1 MKVFMSA
8 FLCLV
13 VLHVKSQGDKNLASG
28 DGGDVRLIIGIVI
41 AVVVIVAMY
50 LLLRREDK

>member
-8 FLCLV
+8 LLCLA
-13 VLHVKSQGDKNLASG
+13 VLHVRSQGDKNLTSG